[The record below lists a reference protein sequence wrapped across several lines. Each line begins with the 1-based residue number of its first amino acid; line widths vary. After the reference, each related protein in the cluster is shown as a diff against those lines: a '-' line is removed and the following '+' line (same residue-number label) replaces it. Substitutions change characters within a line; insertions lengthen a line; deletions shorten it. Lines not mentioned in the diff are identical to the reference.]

1 MGIEGYFWLAGALA
15 ALIALFA
22 MGYPKI
28 QAPAFIVAAPACLHF
43 MLIVVWN
50 LA

>member
-1 MGIEGYFWLAGALA
+1 MGIEGYFWLAGAVA
-15 ALIALFA
+15 ALTALFA

-28 QAPAFIVAAPACLHF
+28 QVPALIVAAPALLHF
-43 MLIVVWN
+43 MFAVVWN